1 MSEENNEIDV
11 LRQELELKD
20 QIRESELQ
28 EALEAKKAQRKH
40 RSQEKMYESMV
51 DAFDA
56 LGRLGAARAGVKT
69 GDRIVS
75 KMDFEGLIGD
85 EELEDIETKYA
96 TKRKKFQSVLD
107 RLESERG
114 ATKEQL
120 KAFKKGSKEA
130 SNKKKIQIKS
140 KQNNE
145 VNQFLGELSENVGSM
160 FGKNA
165 TEASDEMTEF
175 FENATQ
181 TDYPDL
187 GLTYEQLQTQET
199 RDAFNLLGKEKEK
212 FNEDENLMKEYIGGI
227 QQQHVNQNVPRANI
241 LKNFK
246 DNNIAQYIQ
255 KSKTGKNVFDKTLG
269 AYFTE
274 EEVTSKPEF
283 QQFFNKP
290 DIKEVI
296 NNTLEENPNFFK
308 KATLPVES
316 APAEPEQE
324 LETPTEEKELDSSTS
339 TLSPRE
345 ELYATIA
352 KKLDIA
358 AIKDKD
364 EEIKKLKEQLAALE
378 KPKPEYVASVYN
390 KKTKKRLGAL
400 NGGNPLSKEEIA
412 KFSKQL
418 NEDYDIRIS
427 QPFTDDLA

>member
-1 MSEENNEIDV
+1 MSEKNNEIDV

-28 EALEAKKAQRKH
+28 EALETKKAQRKH
-40 RSQEKMYESMV
+40 RSKEKMYESMV

-75 KMDFEGLIGD
+75 KMDFEGVIGD

-107 RLESERG
+107 QLESERG

-130 SNKKKIQIKS
+130 ANKKRIQIKS

-145 VNQFLGELSENVGSM
+145 VNEFLGGLSENVGSM

-165 TEASDEMTEF
+165 TEVSDEMTEF

-187 GLTYEQLQTQET
+187 GLTYEELQTQET
-199 RDAFNLLGKEKEK
+199 RNAFNLLGKEKEK
-212 FNEDENLMKEYIGGI
+212 FNEDEDLMKDYIGGI

-308 KATLPVES
+308 NSTLPIES
-316 APAEPEQE
+316 VPEEPEQE
-324 LETPTEEKELDSSTS
+324 AETSTS
-339 TLSPRE
+339 TLSPRD
-345 ELYATIA
+345 ELYAAIA
-352 KKLDIA
+352 KKLDTA

>member
-11 LRQELELKD
+11 LRQELELKE

-28 EALEAKKAQRKH
+28 EALESKKAQRKH
-40 RSQEKMYESMV
+40 RSQEKMLGSVV

-130 SNKKKIQIKS
+130 SNKKRIQIKS

-145 VNQFLGELSENVGSM
+145 VNEFLGELSENVGSV

-165 TEASDEMTEF
+165 TEASDEMIEF

-212 FNEDENLMKEYIGGI
+212 FNEDENLMKDYIGGI
-227 QQQHVNQNVPRANI
+227 QQQHVNQNIPRANI

-308 KATLPVES
+308 KPTSPVES

-324 LETPTEEKELDSSTS
+324 AETSTS
-339 TLSPRE
+339 TLSPRD
-345 ELYATIA
+345 ELVATIA
-352 KKLDIA
+352 KKLDTA
-358 AIKDKD
+358 AIKGKD